1 MDRKVPQANQQEP
14 GNALERR
21 GSHLADAQVIAPQQ
35 ASRPSPVVARNMM
48 RRQADRGFSLGTV
61 LALMVRRRWT
71 VATVF
76 SLLFLPVLG
85 YVLTREAK
93 YEAELKLILKR
104 TAAPGVALVG
114 GAAGVSE
121 GDAQAEIEML
131 KSRALYEEAGRRA
144 GLIPAKATPKDVALA
159 VAALEQ
165 ALKVTQIGKT
175 NIISVKYFSPAPEA
189 AAEIPNALAEL
200 YLRKHIELHSNDEAA
215 RFFTDQTAIYQRQ
228 LEAAQTAL
236 TRFRQTGDVSLLLD
250 QKQAY
255 LRRATDLEAA
265 MQEAESG
272 LRDAEQRVTI
282 LARQREQQPST
293 VETGSRIARTSP
305 TSEKLKALLIDL
317 GNKRTELLTKYDP
330 SYRLVKE
337 VDRELADAQ
346 ASLER
351 ESAPR
356 VVDQT
361 NAPNPLRQSLEGDL
375 LRTQSQMA
383 GLRARRSTLSRDL
396 AEYRGR
402 QRRLESATADHND
415 LERAVKI
422 AEENFMLYQRKLEEA
437 RLAEALDKQRLLSV
451 AILEKATVPAL
462 AASQHRTYLLLFGL
476 LAAAFLSLAS
486 AFVSDYLERHLPT
499 RASLEEQVAPAEAPA
514 AREPAAAERRVA
526 PPVMENLALAP
537 TLEPVRQVSAV
548 PTPPEAPRPAYA
560 PPARPQQ
567 ANYPPPARPQP
578 QPVSM
583 RPQPVS
589 AVLQQAPIEIDE
601 SATSAPRE
609 TTARPAQVGPRIV
622 EPLSRR
628 RPAMETKPS
637 SVTSSV
643 TTSVTVTREEIDPK
657 GNVTT
662 TALVVR
668 KADAWREL
676 FDRRSRGAALVR
688 QKQSSHKESKID
700 PDFLKRIQDKKT
712 PSRDHRTGTRG

>member
-1 MDRKVPQANQQEP
+1 MDRKPPQSNQNQA

-35 ASRPSPVVARNMM
+35 ASRQSPVVARNMM

-104 TAAPGVALVG
+104 TAAPGVAVVG

-131 KSRALYEEAGRRA
+131 KSRTLYEEASRRA
-144 GLIPAKATPKDVALA
+144 GLIAAKATPKEVALA

-165 ALKVTQIGKT
+165 SLKVTQIGKT
-175 NIISVKYFSPAPEA
+175 NIISVKYHSTKPEA

-215 RFFTDQTAIYQRQ
+215 RFFTDQTAIYQKQ

-337 VDRELADAQ
+337 VDREIADAQ
-346 ASLER
+346 VSLER

-402 QRRLESATADHND
+402 QRKLESATADHND

-462 AASQHRTYLLLFGL
+462 AASQHRTSLLLFGL

-499 RASLEEQVAPAEAPA
+499 RASLEEQVLAEPPA
-514 AREPAAAERRVA
+514 APDPAAAERRVA
-526 PPVMENLALAP
+526 PPVMENLALAATP
-537 TLEPVRQVSAV
+537 EPVLQVSGV
-548 PTPPEAPRPAYA
+548 PTQPVGPRNATYA
-560 PPARPQQ
+560 QPARPQQ
-567 ANYPPPARPQP
+567 VTYPPPARPQP
-578 QPVSM
+578 ISVL
-583 RPQPVS
+583 PQP
-589 AVLQQAPIEIDE
+589 APIEAE
-601 SATSAPRE
+601 AAATNARREAPQ
-609 TTARPAQVGPRIV
+609 RPLPVGPQIV
-622 EPLSRR
+622 EPISRR
-628 RPAMETKPS
+628 RPAMETQPS

-643 TTSVTVTREEIDPK
+643 TTSVTVTHEEVDPT

-662 TALVVR
+662 TAVVLR

-688 QKQSSHKESKID
+688 QKQTSNKDNKID